1 MYNKTMDTMT
11 KEQRHRNMSHI
22 KSKNTSLEILVR
34 KRLFHDGF
42 RYRINVSNLPGKPDI
57 VLPKYHT
64 VIFVNGCFW
73 HRHNCKLAT
82 MPKTHTDFW
91 QRKFEQN
98 VKNDLANH
106 KKLRNMGWHVIILW
120 ECEIKEDFEQLIK
133 MTENEMKQ
141 YYMIDS
147 L

>member
-1 MYNKTMDTMT
+1 MYNKAMDTMT

-42 RYRINVSNLPGKPDI
+42 RYRINVSTLPGKPDI

-64 VIFVNGCFW
+64 VIFINGCFW

-91 QRKFEQN
+91 KRKFEQN

-106 KKLRNMGWHVIILW
+106 KKLRNLGWHVIILW

-147 L
+147 I

>member
-1 MYNKTMDTMT
+1 MYNKAMDTMT

-42 RYRINVSNLPGKPDI
+42 RYRINVSDLPEKPDI

-91 QRKFEQN
+91 KRKFEQN

-106 KKLRNMGWHVIILW
+106 KKLRNLGWHVIILW

>member
-1 MYNKTMDTMT
+1 MDTMT

-34 KRLFHDGF
+34 KRLFRDGF
-42 RYRINVSNLPGKPDI
+42 RYRINVSTLPGKPDI

-91 QRKFEQN
+91 KRKFEQN

-106 KKLRNMGWHVIILW
+106 KKLRNLGWHVIILW

>member
-1 MYNKTMDTMT
+1 MYNKAMDTMT

>member
-1 MYNKTMDTMT
+1 MYNKAMDTMT

-34 KRLFHDGF
+34 KRLFRDGF

-91 QRKFEQN
+91 KRKFEQN
-98 VKNDLANH
+98 IKNDLADH
-106 KKLRNMGWHVIILW
+106 KKLRNLGWHVIILW
-120 ECEIKEDFEQLIK
+120 ECKIKEDFEQLIK
-133 MTENEMKQ
+133 VTESEMKQ

>member
-1 MYNKTMDTMT
+1 MYNKAMDTMT

-106 KKLRNMGWHVIILW
+106 KKLRNLGWHVIILW

>member
-1 MYNKTMDTMT
+1 
-11 KEQRHRNMSHI
+11 
-22 KSKNTSLEILVR
+22 
-34 KRLFHDGF
+34 
-42 RYRINVSNLPGKPDI
+42 
-57 VLPKYHT
+57 
-64 VIFVNGCFW
+64 
-73 HRHNCKLAT
+73 

-91 QRKFEQN
+91 KRKFEQN

-106 KKLRNMGWHVIILW
+106 KKLRNLGWHVIILW

-133 MTENEMKQ
+133 MIENEMKQ

>member
-1 MYNKTMDTMT
+1 MT

>member
-1 MYNKTMDTMT
+1 MYNKAMDTMT
-11 KEQRHRNMSHI
+11 KEQRHQNMSHI

-42 RYRINVSNLPGKPDI
+42 RYRINVSTLPGKPDI

-91 QRKFEQN
+91 KRKFEQN

-106 KKLRNMGWHVIILW
+106 KKLRNLGWHVIILW

>member
-1 MYNKTMDTMT
+1 MYNKAMDTMT

-34 KRLFHDGF
+34 KRLFRDGF

-91 QRKFEQN
+91 KRKFEQN

-106 KKLRNMGWHVIILW
+106 KKLRNLGWHVIILW
-120 ECEIKEDFEQLIK
+120 ECEIKEDFEQLMKI
-133 MTENEMKQ
+133 TESEIKQ
-141 YYMIDS
+141 YYIIDS

>member
-1 MYNKTMDTMT
+1 MYNKVMDTMT

-91 QRKFEQN
+91 KRKFEQN

-106 KKLRNMGWHVIILW
+106 KKLRNLGWHVVILW

-133 MTENEMKQ
+133 VTENEMKQ

>member
-1 MYNKTMDTMT
+1 MDTMT

-34 KRLFHDGF
+34 KRLFRDGF

-91 QRKFEQN
+91 KRKFEKN

-106 KKLRNMGWHVIILW
+106 KKLRNLGWHVIILW
-120 ECEIKEDFEQLIK
+120 ECEIKEDFEQLMKI
-133 MTENEMKQ
+133 TESEIKQ
-141 YYMIDS
+141 YYIVDS

>member
-1 MYNKTMDTMT
+1 MYNKAMDTMT

-42 RYRINVSNLPGKPDI
+42 RYRINVSTLPGKPDI

-64 VIFVNGCFW
+64 VIFINGCFW

-91 QRKFEQN
+91 KRKFEQN

-106 KKLRNMGWHVIILW
+106 KKLRNLGWHVIILW

>member
-1 MYNKTMDTMT
+1 MYNKAMDTMT

-42 RYRINVSNLPGKPDI
+42 RYRINVSTLPGKPDI

-64 VIFVNGCFW
+64 VIFINGCFW

-91 QRKFEQN
+91 KIKFEQN

-106 KKLRNMGWHVIILW
+106 KKLRNLGWHVIILW

-141 YYMIDS
+141 YYMIAS

>member
-1 MYNKTMDTMT
+1 MYNKAMDTMT

-34 KRLFHDGF
+34 KRLFRDGF

-73 HRHNCKLAT
+73 HRHNCKLDT

-91 QRKFEQN
+91 KRKFEQN

-106 KKLRNMGWHVIILW
+106 KKLRNLGWHVIILW

-133 MTENEMKQ
+133 MIENEMKQ

>member
-1 MYNKTMDTMT
+1 MYNKAMDTMT

-34 KRLFHDGF
+34 KRLFRDGF

-91 QRKFEQN
+91 KRKFEQN

-106 KKLRNMGWHVIILW
+106 KKLRNLGWHVIILW